1 MANFRE
7 QRLFLMARSASRKS
21 PRTRFITSKIQS
33 LGDYGEFPRAK
44 AIPNAFVR
52 VSHTAPY
59 LLYDISVYRRPTM
72 ANFRELGLSL
82 TETVHSSVSLFRYH
96 SQRYKMSLAKWVP
109 SHFSPNAPIRAV
121 PQSCYPCHSINMR
134 KS

>member
-72 ANFRELGLSL
+72 ANVPRVGAISYRDCPLICLFVSLSL
-82 TETVHSSVSLFRYH
+82 TKIQDESCE
-96 SQRYKMSLAKWVP
+96 MG
-109 SHFSPNAPIRAV
+109 PI
-121 PQSCYPCHSINMR
+121 PFLT
-134 KS
+134 